1 MNPGDILVSEVEAIN
16 YVILADITA
25 RDLDKNPNL
34 EFFINWEKSRFEKD
48 RRILTS
54 ISDEW
59 KKYIHEIFFKEYC
72 LSFSSK

>member
-1 MNPGDILVSEVEAIN
+1 MNPGDIPVSEVEAKDF
-16 YVILADITA
+16 VILAGITA

-34 EFFINWEKSRFEKD
+34 ELFINWEKSRFEKE

-59 KKYIHEIFFKEYC
+59 KKYI
-72 LSFSSK
+72 

>member
-1 MNPGDILVSEVEAIN
+1 MNPGDIYVSETESKDFV
-16 YVILADITA
+16 VLVGITA

-34 EFFINWEKSRFEKD
+34 SLFINWEKSRFEKD

-59 KKYIHEIFFKEYC
+59 KKYIQFM
-72 LSFSSK
+72 